1 LNEISRKNAQNAQ
14 KEFIGW
20 RGALRSRSPR
30 SIDSRAFYAFLRPVL
45 LIRIS
50 LMSRTL
56 STVILIVMSLGLN
69 AFAADDQKP
78 LDVVIRNGTV
88 IDGSGT
94 ARFQADVGIR
104 DGRIV
109 AIGKLANAKAK
120 QTINAKGLV
129 VCPGFVDLHSHAD
142 RGILKFRDAE
152 NYIRQG
158 ATTLLCGNC
167 GSSPVDIAAYFKK
180 LRAGGTGPNIA
191 QLIGHSSVRLHV
203 IGSEDVPPTKQQLAE
218 MRQVV
223 KRAMQDGAVGLS
235 SGLRYGPGAYAK
247 TSEVVALAEE
257 VGKQGGFYAT
267 HMRDEGTK
275 IIEAIQEAL
284 LVGQSAGVPVH
295 ISHHKISS
303 VSVFGQTR
311 QTLALI
317 DQARKNG
324 RDVTL
329 DQYPYRAGSGST
341 GLYVP
346 QASLSGGREVF
357 RKRIADKV
365 QRRQII
371 EAVEELLVRKIYEAD
386 HDPRT
391 PVHTRAALAR
401 IGIARAAHDNT
412 LEGKQLVQI
421 LESRKKPV
429 TLRNGAELLLELVS
443 HGVGGIN
450 YTIDDRPGG
459 DMERVMKHPQTCI
472 ASDGSVFLF
481 GQGSPHPRSYGC
493 FPRVL
498 GHFVREKKLLTLETA
513 IHKMSA
519 LPAKRLGWKDR
530 GLIKVG
536 HGADVVVFD
545 PATITDRATFLKPH
559 QHSVGVKHVLVR
571 GEFVLKNEKMTGKR
585 PGRPIAGQGKRG

>member
-1 LNEISRKNAQNAQ
+1 
-14 KEFIGW
+14 
-20 RGALRSRSPR
+20 
-30 SIDSRAFYAFLRPVL
+30 
-45 LIRIS
+45 
-50 LMSRTL
+50 
-56 STVILIVMSLGLN
+56 
-69 AFAADDQKP
+69 
-78 LDVVIRNGTV
+78 
-88 IDGSGT
+88 
-94 ARFQADVGIR
+94 
-104 DGRIV
+104 
-109 AIGKLANAKAK
+109 
-120 QTINAKGLV
+120 
-129 VCPGFVDLHSHAD
+129 
-142 RGILKFRDAE
+142 
-152 NYIRQG
+152 
-158 ATTLLCGNC
+158 
-167 GSSPVDIAAYFKK
+167 
-180 LRAGGTGPNIA
+180 
-191 QLIGHSSVRLHV
+191 
-203 IGSEDVPPTKQQLAE
+203 
-218 MRQVV
+218 
-223 KRAMQDGAVGLS
+223 
-235 SGLRYGPGAYAK
+235 
-247 TSEVVALAEE
+247 
-257 VGKQGGFYAT
+257 
-267 HMRDEGTK
+267 
-275 IIEAIQEAL
+275 
-284 LVGQSAGVPVH
+284 
-295 ISHHKISS
+295 
-303 VSVFGQTR
+303 
-311 QTLALI
+311 
-317 DQARKNG
+317 
-324 RDVTL
+324 
-329 DQYPYRAGSGST
+329 
-341 GLYVP
+341 LYVP

-530 GLIKVG
+530 GLIK

>member
-1 LNEISRKNAQNAQ
+1 L
-14 KEFIGW
+14 IGQ
-20 RGALRSRSPR
+20 
-30 SIDSRAFYAFLRPVL
+30 
-45 LIRIS
+45 
-50 LMSRTL
+50 
-56 STVILIVMSLGLN
+56 LG
-69 AFAADDQKP
+69 K
-78 LDVVIRNGTV
+78 V
-88 IDGSGT
+88 
-94 ARFQADVGIR
+94 
-104 DGRIV
+104 
-109 AIGKLANAKAK
+109 KAK

-158 ATTLLCGNC
+158 ATTLVCGNC

-180 LRAGGTGPNIA
+180 LCDGGTGPNIA
-191 QLIGHSSVRLHV
+191 QLIGHSSVRSAG
-203 IGSEDVPPTKQQLAE
+203 IGSENVPPTKEQLTE
-218 MRQVV
+218 MREVV
-223 KRAMQDGAVGLS
+223 RRAMQAGSVGLS
-235 SGLRYGPGAYAK
+235 SGLRYGPGAYAD
-247 TSEVVALAEE
+247 TAEVVALAEE

-284 LVGQSAGVPVH
+284 LVGKSAGVPVH

-303 VSVFGQTR
+303 VSVFGLTR
-311 QTLALI
+311 QTLAMI

-346 QASLSGGREVF
+346 QTSLSGGREAF
-357 RKRIADKV
+357 RKRIANKV
-365 QRRQII
+365 QRQQII

-386 HDPRT
+386 HDPQNRL
-391 PVHTRAALAR
+391 HTRAALAR
-401 IGIARAAHDNT
+401 IGIARAAHDT
-412 LEGKQLVQI
+412 SLEGKQLVQI

-459 DMERVMKHPQTCI
+459 DMERVMQHPQTCI
-472 ASDGSVFLF
+472 ASDGSVFRF
-481 GQGSPHPRSYGC
+481 GEGSPHPRSYGC

-498 GHFVREKKLLTLETA
+498 AHFVREKKLLTLETA
-513 IHKMSA
+513 IHKMTA
-519 LPAKRLGWKDR
+519 LPVKRLGWKDR
-530 GLIKVG
+530 GQIKVG
-536 HGADVVVFD
+536 HAADVVVFN
-545 PATITDRATFLKPH
+545 PKTITDRATFLKPH

-571 GEFVLKNEKMTGKR
+571 GEFVLKDEKMTGKR
-585 PGRPIAGQGKRG
+585 PGRPIMGRGKRD